1 MVFLVHTFLRPS
13 EFKLLQN
20 KHIEVR
26 KYSNVD
32 QLVIS
37 VPNAKTKV
45 KKEIVFQPMLLVKF
59 IKTESRK
66 DILNKMTTCFSI
78 TNPQEMQS

>member
-26 KYSNVD
+26 KYSDVD

-45 KKEIVFQPMLLVKF
+45 KRDSVSTDVACEVYKDR
-59 IKTESRK
+59 IKKIS
-66 DILNKMTTCFSI
+66 
-78 TNPQEMQS
+78 